1 MFPLPDSVKDV
12 AHLPENHLQA
22 AEGRRDS
29 EPGRRVGD
37 GVSTEPG
44 LHGNKTNRRTT
55 DREMI
60 NIRQLHFRTFN
71 SCSNHIWCF
80 LMGLFLL
87 FCREAATS
95 MRA

>member
-1 MFPLPDSVKDV
+1 MFPLPDSVEDV

-22 AEGRRDS
+22 AEGRCDS

-44 LHGNKTNRRTT
+44 LHGNKSKG
-55 DREMI
+55 EMI
-60 NIRQLHFRTFN
+60 NICQLRFRTFN
-71 SCSNHIWCF
+71 SCSSHIFCF